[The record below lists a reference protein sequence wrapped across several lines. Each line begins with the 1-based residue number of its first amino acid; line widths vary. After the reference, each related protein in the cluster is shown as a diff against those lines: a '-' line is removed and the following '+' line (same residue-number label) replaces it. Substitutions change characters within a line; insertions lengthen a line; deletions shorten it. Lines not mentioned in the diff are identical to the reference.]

1 MSKDYIIKVK
11 ANLSAYARQKTL
23 NILDGSYVSI
33 YKGRSLDF
41 DDLRPYV
48 VGDNVKD
55 IDWKSSSRN
64 RSLLVRRFVAE
75 KRHNVLFVLDTG
87 NKMTGDARGEETKKE
102 LSLITFGTLA
112 YIVNKH
118 GDEFASIY
126 NKNNSFEYSYFK
138 TGMFNIQNMLN
149 KYEYDIEKESQNH
162 ISDTLEY
169 VFKTIRKKM
178 MIFII
183 TDLDGMERIDTN
195 SLKKLSQ
202 FNDLMLI
209 NIDDAYLT
217 GDSAYDMEESKYT
230 PRFMLK
236 DSKLGK
242 LEREDRQK
250 RLKQFEK
257 SFRNNRT
264 SMVTIGQLKEVV
276 PKIIELLERHKNE
289 NFR

>member
-1 MSKDYIIKVK
+1 MSTDYIIKVK

-23 NILDGSYVSI
+23 NILDGSYVSV

-87 NKMTGDARGEETKKE
+87 LKMTGDAREGESKKE
-102 LSLITFGTLA
+102 ISLITFGTLA

-126 NKNNSFEYSYFK
+126 TKDNSFEYSYFK
-138 TGMFNIQNMLN
+138 TGMYNIQNMLN
-149 KYEYDIEKESQNH
+149 KYEYDIEKDSQNS

-183 TDLDGMERIDTN
+183 TDLDGMEKIKLD

-202 FNDLMLI
+202 FNDLMLV
-209 NIDDAYLT
+209 NVDDAYLT
-217 GDSAYDMEESKYT
+217 GDEAYDMEDAKYK
-230 PRFMLK
+230 PGFLLK
-236 DSKLGK
+236 DQKLSK

-250 RLKQFEK
+250 RLDSFEK
-257 SFRNNRT
+257 EFRKNRT
-264 SMVTIGQLKEVV
+264 SMVTIGQIKEVV
-276 PKIIELLERHKNE
+276 PKIIELLERHRNE